1 MTSEERFS
9 FNLIEFSPVIQEAL
23 EKSQLLT
30 SGATQ
35 ASSVAS
41 RGGSISLSAAVS
53 GIIFSQI
60 KYLNISYSGELQV
73 ALHTWLPS
81 FVSLGLTPDMPNSMI
96 SKIPNHHVPY
106 VFEKY
111 DVPSSFLRNFW
122 ESLGIVIF
130 VAVLWVLFHGIE
142 LIVDPR
148 GRPKMTSF
156 IRKARIIVQN
166 FLFMVLYGVY
176 GDLVM
181 FSIVEYRTFVFGWN
195 LSLLSFLIS
204 ITMLIAMFL
213 SFWYQT
219 RLLINYQKIKKQGSG
234 LEEFTKNHEGSQVI
248 FKDFKDY
255 SIAPQLFLFFL
266 SGRDLLCSLVLATMF
281 EYPLP
286 QTIIITILDFLMIAY
301 LFIKKPFRNT
311 FEFTQQLSFEFT
323 GIVVNVSVFINA
335 ILDAGKYEALGTRNN
350 IGKLVIIAN
359 MIFNFVTAVFMLISL
374 GQALLEFYREQKQK
388 RAKIFRT
395 LSIQN
400 RPHEIKNK
408 PTLDSNQ
415 SFLYDSSMSITSHNL
430 TSGAISLQPESA
442 GLNLL
447 PQQISSSKRHQRPR
461 KNLNYINE
469 SRHIS
474 PSPQNQETSGHST
487 HLQVESNNNYSL
499 AKQRRVNKNS
509 DSLRGSITYN
519 PTEKPHRNDQ
529 DVVPEKRSYY

>member
-1 MTSEERFS
+1 LNYNQRCQ
-9 FNLIEFSPVIQEAL
+9 EFSPALQETL

-41 RGGSISLSAAVS
+41 RGSSISLSAAVS
-53 GIIFSQI
+53 GRIFSQI

-73 ALHTWLPS
+73 ALETWLPS
-81 FVSLGLTPDMPNSMI
+81 FVSLGLTPDMPDGMI

-130 VAVLWVLFHGIE
+130 AAVLWMLFHGIE
-142 LIVDPR
+142 LILDPQ
-148 GRPKMTSF
+148 GRPKMASF
-156 IRKARIIVQN
+156 IRKARIVIQN
-166 FLFMVLYGVY
+166 FLFIALYGVY

-181 FSIVEYRTFVFGWN
+181 FSIVEYRTFAFGWN
-195 LSLLSFLIS
+195 LSLLSFIVS
-204 ITMLIAMFL
+204 ILMLIAMFL

-219 RLLINYQKIKKQGSG
+219 KLLINYQKIKKQDQQTSPNNKA
-234 LEEFTKNHEGSQVI
+234 LEKFMKKHEGSQVI

-266 SGRDLLCSLVLATMF
+266 SGRDLLCSLILATMF

-286 QTIIITILDFLMIAY
+286 QTIIITILDCLMIVY
-301 LFIKKPFRNT
+301 LFIKKPFRNN
-311 FEFTQQLSFEFT
+311 FEFAQQLFFEFT
-323 GIVVNVSVFINA
+323 GIVVNVSVFVNA
-335 ILDAGKYEALGTRNN
+335 VLDAGKYEAFGTRTN
-350 IGKLVIIAN
+350 IGKLVIITN

-374 GQALLEFYREQKQK
+374 GLALLEFYKERKQK
-388 RAKIFRT
+388 REKIFRT
-395 LSIQN
+395 LNIKN
-400 RPHEIKNK
+400 RPNETQNK
-408 PTLDSNQ
+408 SRFDSNH
-415 SFLYDSSMSITSHNL
+415 SFLQDSIISPNL
-430 TSGAISLQPESA
+430 TLGAISLQPESA

-447 PQQISSSKRHQRPR
+447 PQQTLSSKRNRRLRRNP
-461 KNLNYINE
+461 KEINE

-474 PSPQNQETSGHST
+474 LSPQKPDIPDKT
-487 HLQVESNNNYSL
+487 ESNNNQYNL
-499 AKQRRVNKNS
+499 PKQQRQRLNKNN

-519 PTEKPHRNDQ
+519 PTENLNKIH
-529 DVVPEKRSYY
+529 